1 MGADLMRS
9 IWKGAVSFGL
19 VNVPV
24 KVYSATQ
31 NHDIK
36 FHQVHEADGGRI
48 RYKRTCSECGKE
60 VTFAD
65 IAKGYES
72 ADGRLVLLTD
82 EDLKSL
88 PLSSSREI
96 DVVEFVGADEVDPLL
111 LDKSYYLE
119 PDAKALK
126 PYVLLREA
134 LEQTDRMAVVKVAL
148 RQRESLAVLRVR
160 GNVIVLQTMLWPDEI
175 REPAFDL
182 LDTKVE
188 LRSQEVAM
196 AASLVDSLAAEFDP
210 SGVRGRVRRRG
221 ADPGRDQTG
230 GRRRT
235 RAVHCDAATD
245 DDAQVLDLLA
255 ALQRSVD
262 DANGSRKGT
271 GGPKSV
277 TDAEGTAPAKQPAKK
292 GNRQEGA
299 GQEVDRD
306 QAQAGSGERGSRS
319 ARRRRHR
326 ASARRPRRRRPRRP
340 RAAAA
345 REGLRPPTGEYA
357 LRSPPGRRGA

>member
-1 MGADLMRS
+1 MRS

-36 FHQVHEADGGRI
+36 FHQVHEVDGGRI

-160 GNVIVLQTMLWPDEI
+160 GDVIVLQTMLWPDEI
-175 REPAFDL
+175 REPAFDV

-188 LRSQEVAM
+188 LRSQEVTM

-210 SGVRGRVRRRG
+210 SVFEDEYAAAVQTLVETKLEGGDVRELS
-221 ADPGRDQTG
+221 TG
-230 GRRRT
+230 
-235 RAVHCDAATD
+235 DAATD

-277 TDAEGTAPAKQPAKK
+277 TDAEGTAPAKPPAKK
-292 GNRQEGA
+292 ATARKA
-299 GQEVDRD
+299 PAKKSTATKPK
-306 QAQAGSGERGSRS
+306 QAAASAAAEAPAKKAPTKRTAAKKTPAKKTASRRS
-319 ARRRRHR
+319 A
-326 ASARRPRRRRPRRP
+326 
-340 RAAAA
+340 
-345 REGLRPPTGEYA
+345 
-357 LRSPPGRRGA
+357 

>member
-1 MGADLMRS
+1 MRS

-96 DVVEFVGADEVDPLL
+96 DVVEFVGADKVDPLL

-175 REPAFDL
+175 RDPAFDV

-196 AASLVDSLAAEFDP
+196 AASLVDSLAAEFDA
-210 SGVRGRVRRRG
+210 SVFEDEY
-221 ADPGRDQTG
+221 AA
-230 GRRRT
+230 
-235 RAVHCDAATD
+235 AVHPLVETKLEGGDVGELSTGDTAAD

-262 DANGSRKGT
+262 DANVNRKGA
-271 GGPKSV
+271 GSSDEV
-277 TDAEGTAPAKQPAKK
+277 TEEKAAAKTASARKAPAKKATASTSAPAKK
-292 GNRQEGA
+292 A
-299 GQEVDRD
+299 P
-306 QAQAGSGERGSRS
+306 AKKATTATSAPAKKAPAKKAPAKKAPAKKTASRKS
-319 ARRRRHR
+319 A
-326 ASARRPRRRRPRRP
+326 
-340 RAAAA
+340 
-345 REGLRPPTGEYA
+345 
-357 LRSPPGRRGA
+357 

>member
-1 MGADLMRS
+1 MRS

-196 AASLVDSLAAEFDP
+196 AASLVDSLASEFDP
-210 SGVRGRVRRRG
+210 SVFEDEYAAAVQTLVETKLEGGDVRELTSG
-221 ADPGRDQTG
+221 DSIP
-230 GRRRT
+230 
-235 RAVHCDAATD
+235 D

-262 DANGSRKGT
+262 DANGSRKS
-271 GGPKSV
+271 GGGSDEATEDKPAKK
-277 TDAEGTAPAKQPAKK
+277 AAAKKAPAKKATASKSAPAKK
-292 GNRQEGA
+292 A
-299 GQEVDRD
+299 P
-306 QAQAGSGERGSRS
+306 AKKTAASTSAKKAPAKKAPAKKTASRKS
-319 ARRRRHR
+319 A
-326 ASARRPRRRRPRRP
+326 
-340 RAAAA
+340 
-345 REGLRPPTGEYA
+345 
-357 LRSPPGRRGA
+357 

>member
-1 MGADLMRS
+1 MRS

-48 RYKRTCSECGKE
+48 RYKRTCQECGKE
-60 VTFAD
+60 VTYAD

-119 PDAKALK
+119 PDPKALK

-160 GNVIVLQTMLWPDEI
+160 GDVIVLQTMLWPDEI
-175 REPAFDL
+175 REPAFDV

-210 SGVRGRVRRRG
+210 SVFEDEYAAAVQSLVETKLEGGDVRQLSSGDG
-221 ADPGRDQTG
+221 AGD
-230 GRRRT
+230 
-235 RAVHCDAATD
+235 D

-262 DANGSRKGT
+262 DANAGSRGAKEADE
-271 GGPKSV
+271 PRRAVAAKKEA
-277 TDAEGTAPAKQPAKK
+277 AEKAPAKKAPAKK
-292 GNRQEGA
+292 APAKKAAGNEGTEA
-299 GQEVDRD
+299 P
-306 QAQAGSGERGSRS
+306 AKKAPAKKAPAKKAPAKKTAAKKTASRKS
-319 ARRRRHR
+319 A
-326 ASARRPRRRRPRRP
+326 
-340 RAAAA
+340 
-345 REGLRPPTGEYA
+345 
-357 LRSPPGRRGA
+357 

>member
-1 MGADLMRS
+1 MRS

-24 KVYSATQ
+24 KVYTATQ

-36 FHQVHEADGGRI
+36 FHQVHETDGGRI

-134 LEQTDRMAVVKVAL
+134 LEQTDQMAVVKVAL

-175 REPAFDL
+175 REPAFDV

-196 AASLVDSLAAEFDP
+196 AASLVESLAAEFDP
-210 SGVRGRVRRRG
+210 SVFEDEYATAVQTLVETKLEGGDVREL
-221 ADPGRDQTG
+221 
-230 GRRRT
+230 
-235 RAVHCDAATD
+235 AASNEGDED

-262 DANGSRKGT
+262 DANGTRKPGSTAQETAADSTADKEPAKRSAASRKAAAQQAPAEET
-271 GGPKSV
+271 DTPKS
-277 TDAEGTAPAKQPAKK
+277 TTTTKAPTKKAPAKKAAAKK
-292 GNRQEGA
+292 TA
-299 GQEVDRD
+299 
-306 QAQAGSGERGSRS
+306 AKKTASRKS
-319 ARRRRHR
+319 A
-326 ASARRPRRRRPRRP
+326 
-340 RAAAA
+340 
-345 REGLRPPTGEYA
+345 
-357 LRSPPGRRGA
+357 

>member
-1 MGADLMRS
+1 MGAELMRS

-96 DVVEFVGADEVDPLL
+96 DVIEFVGADEVDPLL

-160 GNVIVLQTMLWPDEI
+160 DNVIVLQTMLWPDEI
-175 REPAFDL
+175 REPAFDI
-182 LDTKVE
+182 LDTEVE

-210 SGVRGRVRRRG
+210 SVFEDEYAAAVQSLVETKLEGGDVRELSS
-221 ADPGRDQTG
+221 ADSSG
-230 GRRRT
+230 
-235 RAVHCDAATD
+235 D

-262 DANGSRKGT
+262 DANGSRKGGKEAREEPAKKAAAKKAPT
-271 GGPKSV
+271 KKATATKS
-277 TDAEGTAPAKQPAKK
+277 TTAKKAPAKKTAASKSVDKPAKK
-292 GNRQEGA
+292 TTAKKAA
-299 GQEVDRD
+299 GRK
-306 QAQAGSGERGSRS
+306 S
-319 ARRRRHR
+319 A
-326 ASARRPRRRRPRRP
+326 
-340 RAAAA
+340 
-345 REGLRPPTGEYA
+345 
-357 LRSPPGRRGA
+357 

>member
-1 MGADLMRS
+1 MGAELMRS

-160 GNVIVLQTMLWPDEI
+160 GDVIVLQTMLWPDEI
-175 REPAFDL
+175 REPAFDV

-210 SGVRGRVRRRG
+210 SVFEDEYAAAVQTLVETKLEGGDVRELSTADG
-221 ADPGRDQTG
+221 A
-230 GRRRT
+230 
-235 RAVHCDAATD
+235 AD

-262 DANGSRKGT
+262 DANGSRSKGSADQE
-271 GGPKSV
+271 P
-277 TDAEGTAPAKQPAKK
+277 TDAADDSPAKAPAKRTAAKKAPAKK
-292 GNRQEGA
+292 ATATKSKQTPAKTAASAPAKKAPAKRVA
-299 GQEVDRD
+299 AKKAPAKKTASR
-306 QAQAGSGERGSRS
+306 RS
-319 ARRRRHR
+319 A
-326 ASARRPRRRRPRRP
+326 
-340 RAAAA
+340 
-345 REGLRPPTGEYA
+345 
-357 LRSPPGRRGA
+357 

>member
-1 MGADLMRS
+1 MRS

-48 RYKRTCSECGKE
+48 RYKRTCQECGKE

-119 PDAKALK
+119 PDPKALK

-160 GNVIVLQTMLWPDEI
+160 GDVIVLQTMLWPDEI
-175 REPAFDL
+175 REPAFDIF
-182 LDTKVE
+182 DTKVE

-210 SGVRGRVRRRG
+210 SVFEDDYAAAVQSLVETKLEGGDVRELS
-221 ADPGRDQTG
+221 TG
-230 GRRRT
+230 EAGT
-235 RAVHCDAATD
+235 E

-262 DANGSRKGT
+262 DANGSR
-271 GGPKSV
+271 GGKADAGV
-277 TDAEGTAPAKQPAKK
+277 EDAEEDKPAKRAAAKKAPAKKAPAKK
-292 GNRQEGA
+292 AASSSSAA
-299 GQEVDRD
+299 GDEP
-306 QAQAGSGERGSRS
+306 AAKKTATKKAPAKKAPAKTAAKKAPAKKTASRKS
-319 ARRRRHR
+319 A
-326 ASARRPRRRRPRRP
+326 
-340 RAAAA
+340 
-345 REGLRPPTGEYA
+345 
-357 LRSPPGRRGA
+357 

>member
-1 MGADLMRS
+1 MRS

-160 GNVIVLQTMLWPDEI
+160 GDVIVLQTMLWPDEI
-175 REPAFDL
+175 REPAFDV

-210 SGVRGRVRRRG
+210 SVFEDEYAAAVQTLVETKLEGGDVRELSTADG
-221 ADPGRDQTG
+221 A
-230 GRRRT
+230 
-235 RAVHCDAATD
+235 AD

-262 DANGSRKGT
+262 DANGSRSKGSADQE
-271 GGPKSV
+271 P
-277 TDAEGTAPAKQPAKK
+277 TDAADDSPAKAPAKRTAAKKAPAKK
-292 GNRQEGA
+292 ATATKSKQTPAKTAASAPAKKAPAKRVA
-299 GQEVDRD
+299 AKKAPAKKTASR
-306 QAQAGSGERGSRS
+306 RS
-319 ARRRRHR
+319 A
-326 ASARRPRRRRPRRP
+326 
-340 RAAAA
+340 
-345 REGLRPPTGEYA
+345 
-357 LRSPPGRRGA
+357 

>member
-1 MGADLMRS
+1 MRS

-196 AASLVDSLAAEFDP
+196 AASLVDSLASEFDP
-210 SGVRGRVRRRG
+210 SVFEDEYAAAVQTLVETKLEGGDVRELTAG
-221 ADPGRDQTG
+221 DSIP
-230 GRRRT
+230 
-235 RAVHCDAATD
+235 D

-262 DANGSRKGT
+262 DANGSRKS
-271 GGPKSV
+271 GGGSDEATEDKPAKK
-277 TDAEGTAPAKQPAKK
+277 AAAKKAPAKKATASKSAPVKKAPAKK
-292 GNRQEGA
+292 TA
-299 GQEVDRD
+299 
-306 QAQAGSGERGSRS
+306 ASTS
-319 ARRRRHR
+319 
-326 ASARRPRRRRPRRP
+326 ASAKKAPAKKAPAKKAPAKKTASRKS
-340 RAAAA
+340 A
-345 REGLRPPTGEYA
+345 
-357 LRSPPGRRGA
+357 

>member
-1 MGADLMRS
+1 
-9 IWKGAVSFGL
+9 
-19 VNVPV
+19 
-24 KVYSATQ
+24 
-31 NHDIK
+31 
-36 FHQVHEADGGRI
+36 
-48 RYKRTCSECGKE
+48 

-160 GNVIVLQTMLWPDEI
+160 GDVIVLQTMLWPDEI
-175 REPAFDL
+175 REPAFDV

-188 LRSQEVAM
+188 LRSQEVTM

-210 SGVRGRVRRRG
+210 SVFEDEYAAAVQTLVETKLEGGDVRELS
-221 ADPGRDQTG
+221 TG
-230 GRRRT
+230 
-235 RAVHCDAATD
+235 DAATD

-292 GNRQEGA
+292 ATAKKAPAKKSTATKPRQAAASAAAEA
-299 GQEVDRD
+299 PAKKAPSKRT
-306 QAQAGSGERGSRS
+306 AAKKTPAKKTASRRS
-319 ARRRRHR
+319 A
-326 ASARRPRRRRPRRP
+326 
-340 RAAAA
+340 
-345 REGLRPPTGEYA
+345 
-357 LRSPPGRRGA
+357 

>member
-1 MGADLMRS
+1 MRS

-196 AASLVDSLAAEFDP
+196 AASLVDSLASEFDP
-210 SGVRGRVRRRG
+210 SVFEDEYAAAVQTLVETKLQGGDVRELTSG
-221 ADPGRDQTG
+221 DSIP
-230 GRRRT
+230 
-235 RAVHCDAATD
+235 D

-262 DANGSRKGT
+262 DANGSRNS
-271 GGPKSV
+271 GGGSDEAAEDKPAKKAAAKKATAKKATASKS
-277 TDAEGTAPAKQPAKK
+277 APAKKAPAKK
-292 GNRQEGA
+292 TA
-299 GQEVDRD
+299 
-306 QAQAGSGERGSRS
+306 ASTS
-319 ARRRRHR
+319 
-326 ASARRPRRRRPRRP
+326 ASAKKAPAKKAPAKKAPAKKTASRKS
-340 RAAAA
+340 A
-345 REGLRPPTGEYA
+345 
-357 LRSPPGRRGA
+357 

>member
-1 MGADLMRS
+1 MRS

-196 AASLVDSLAAEFDP
+196 AASLVDSLASEFDP
-210 SGVRGRVRRRG
+210 SVFEDEYAAAVQTLVETKLEGGDVRELTSG
-221 ADPGRDQTG
+221 DSIP
-230 GRRRT
+230 
-235 RAVHCDAATD
+235 D

-262 DANGSRKGT
+262 DANGSRKS
-271 GGPKSV
+271 GGGSDEATEDKPAKK
-277 TDAEGTAPAKQPAKK
+277 AAAKKAPAKKATASKSAPAKK
-292 GNRQEGA
+292 A
-299 GQEVDRD
+299 P
-306 QAQAGSGERGSRS
+306 AKKTAASTS
-319 ARRRRHR
+319 
-326 ASARRPRRRRPRRP
+326 ASAKKAPAKKAPAKKAPAKKTASRKS
-340 RAAAA
+340 A
-345 REGLRPPTGEYA
+345 
-357 LRSPPGRRGA
+357 

>member
-1 MGADLMRS
+1 MRS

-36 FHQVHEADGGRI
+36 FHQVHETDGGRI

-134 LEQTDRMAVVKVAL
+134 LEQTDQMAVVKVAL

-175 REPAFDL
+175 REPAFDV

-210 SGVRGRVRRRG
+210 SVFEDEYAAAVQTLVETKLEGGDVRELSSGDG
-221 ADPGRDQTG
+221 
-230 GRRRT
+230 
-235 RAVHCDAATD
+235 AATD

-262 DANGSRKGT
+262 DANGSRKS
-271 GGPKSV
+271 GGGSEEASEEKPAATK
-277 TDAEGTAPAKQPAKK
+277 AAAKKAPAKKAPASGSPPAKK
-292 GNRQEGA
+292 A
-299 GQEVDRD
+299 P
-306 QAQAGSGERGSRS
+306 AKKT
-319 ARRRRHR
+319 
-326 ASARRPRRRRPRRP
+326 
-340 RAAAA
+340 AAAKSTA
-345 REGLRPPTGEYA
+345 AKSTPAKKAPAKKAPAKKTASRKSA
-357 LRSPPGRRGA
+357 

>member
-1 MGADLMRS
+1 MLAEHGAKARRTHRWEQELMRS

-196 AASLVDSLAAEFDP
+196 AASLVDSLASEFDP
-210 SGVRGRVRRRG
+210 SVFEDEYAAAVQTLVETKLEGGDVRELTAGDSIPTTTRRCSTCSPLCSAASTTPTAHAARAP
-221 ADPGRDQTG
+221 ADQEPTDSG
-230 GRRRT
+230 GRLARQSAGPSGT
-235 RAVHCDAATD
+235 AA
-245 DDAQVLDLLA
+245 
-255 ALQRSVD
+255 
-262 DANGSRKGT
+262 K
-271 GGPKSV
+271 K
-277 TDAEGTAPAKQPAKK
+277 APAKKATATKSKQIHGKRRPPAH
-292 GNRQEGA
+292 
-299 GQEVDRD
+299 
-306 QAQAGSGERGSRS
+306 
-319 ARRRRHR
+319 RRRRRR
-326 ASARRPRRRRPRRP
+326 AKRQ
-340 RAAAA
+340 
-345 REGLRPPTGEYA
+345 
-357 LRSPPGRRGA
+357 

>member
-1 MGADLMRS
+1 MRS

-88 PLSSSREI
+88 PLSSSRES

-160 GNVIVLQTMLWPDEI
+160 GDVIVLQTMLWPDEI
-175 REPAFDL
+175 REPAFDV

-188 LRSQEVAM
+188 LRSQEVTM

-210 SGVRGRVRRRG
+210 SVFEDEYAAAVQTLVETKLEGGDVRELTAG
-221 ADPGRDQTG
+221 DSIP
-230 GRRRT
+230 
-235 RAVHCDAATD
+235 D

-277 TDAEGTAPAKQPAKK
+277 TDAESTAPAKQPDKKATARKAPAKK
-292 GNRQEGA
+292 STATKPRQAAASAAAEA
-299 GQEVDRD
+299 PAKKAPTKRT
-306 QAQAGSGERGSRS
+306 AAKKTPAKKTASRRS
-319 ARRRRHR
+319 A
-326 ASARRPRRRRPRRP
+326 
-340 RAAAA
+340 
-345 REGLRPPTGEYA
+345 
-357 LRSPPGRRGA
+357 

>member
-1 MGADLMRS
+1 MRS

-160 GNVIVLQTMLWPDEI
+160 GDVIVLQTMLWPDEI
-175 REPAFDL
+175 REPAFDV

-188 LRSQEVAM
+188 LRSQEVTM

-210 SGVRGRVRRRG
+210 SVFEDEYAAAVQTLVETKLEGGDVRELS
-221 ADPGRDQTG
+221 TG
-230 GRRRT
+230 
-235 RAVHCDAATD
+235 DAATD

-292 GNRQEGA
+292 ATAKKAPAKKSTATKPRQAAASAAAEA
-299 GQEVDRD
+299 PAKKAPSKRT
-306 QAQAGSGERGSRS
+306 AAKKTPAKKTASRRS
-319 ARRRRHR
+319 A
-326 ASARRPRRRRPRRP
+326 
-340 RAAAA
+340 
-345 REGLRPPTGEYA
+345 
-357 LRSPPGRRGA
+357 

>member
-1 MGADLMRS
+1 MRS

-196 AASLVDSLAAEFDP
+196 AASLVDSLASEFDP
-210 SGVRGRVRRRG
+210 SVFEDEYAAAVQTLVETKLQGGDVRELTSG
-221 ADPGRDQTG
+221 DSIP
-230 GRRRT
+230 
-235 RAVHCDAATD
+235 D

-262 DANGSRKGT
+262 DANGSRKS
-271 GGPKSV
+271 GGGS
-277 TDAEGTAPAKQPAKK
+277 DEAAEDKPAKKAPAKKAPAKK
-292 GNRQEGA
+292 A
-299 GQEVDRD
+299 T
-306 QAQAGSGERGSRS
+306 ASKSTPAKKAPAKKTAASTSAKKAPAKKAPAKKTASRKS
-319 ARRRRHR
+319 A
-326 ASARRPRRRRPRRP
+326 
-340 RAAAA
+340 
-345 REGLRPPTGEYA
+345 
-357 LRSPPGRRGA
+357 

>member
-1 MGADLMRS
+1 MRS

-36 FHQVHEADGGRI
+36 FHQVHEVDGGRI

-160 GNVIVLQTMLWPDEI
+160 GDVIVLQTMLWPDEI
-175 REPAFDL
+175 REPAFDV

-188 LRSQEVAM
+188 LRSQEVTM

-210 SGVRGRVRRRG
+210 SVFEDEYAAAVQTLVETKLEGGDVRELS
-221 ADPGRDQTG
+221 TG
-230 GRRRT
+230 
-235 RAVHCDAATD
+235 DAATD

-292 GNRQEGA
+292 ATAKKAPAKKSTATKPRQAAASAAAEA
-299 GQEVDRD
+299 PAKKAPSKRT
-306 QAQAGSGERGSRS
+306 AAKKTPAKKTASRRS
-319 ARRRRHR
+319 A
-326 ASARRPRRRRPRRP
+326 
-340 RAAAA
+340 
-345 REGLRPPTGEYA
+345 
-357 LRSPPGRRGA
+357 